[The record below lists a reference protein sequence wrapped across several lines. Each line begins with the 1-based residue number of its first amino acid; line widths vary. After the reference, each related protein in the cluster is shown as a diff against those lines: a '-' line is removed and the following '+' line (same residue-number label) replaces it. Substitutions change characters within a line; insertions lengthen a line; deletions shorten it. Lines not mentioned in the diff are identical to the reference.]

1 VHDTAQVM
9 GAALTYK
16 TVFHDDVVFTVA
28 AVTKLTRNVFLAAA
42 IPYLAWRSEGG
53 GGGDGVGGRA
63 VQRGALLR
71 TALPPFVLCFLG
83 MAALRTTG
91 DSMLAS
97 GSASLLLWDP
107 VQWKAVCSF
116 LGNDLGSHYF
126 LGSAMAAVGG
136 TMRLAVLRGVGVRP
150 FILGA
155 VGSLSV
161 ALAAASCVTAL
172 AMGGLLT

>member
-1 VHDTAQVM
+1 MHDTAQVM

-107 VQWKAVCSF
+107 VQWKAVCSLVTTFSTTSRHPWVAFEKKFTTRQFGYTPQF
-116 LGNDLGSHYF
+116 L
-126 LGSAMAAVGG
+126 
-136 TMRLAVLRGVGVRP
+136 
-150 FILGA
+150 I
-155 VGSLSV
+155 SLI
-161 ALAAASCVTAL
+161 
-172 AMGGLLT
+172 

>member
-16 TVFHDDVVFTVA
+16 SVFHDEVVFTVA

-42 IPYLAWRSEGG
+42 IPYLAWRSERG
-53 GGGDGVGGRA
+53 GGGDGGA
-63 VQRGALLR
+63 VQKGGKGSLLR

-83 MAALRTTG
+83 MAALRTAG
-91 DSMLAS
+91 DSILAS
-97 GSASLLLWDP
+97 GSASLLPCDA
-107 VQWKAVCSF
+107 VQWKALCS
-116 LGNDLGSHYF
+116 LIGNDLGSHFF
-126 LGSAMAAVGG
+126 LGTAMAAVGG
-136 TMRLAVLRGVGVRP
+136 TTRFAVLRGVGVRG

-161 ALAAASCVTAL
+161 ALAAASAVTAL